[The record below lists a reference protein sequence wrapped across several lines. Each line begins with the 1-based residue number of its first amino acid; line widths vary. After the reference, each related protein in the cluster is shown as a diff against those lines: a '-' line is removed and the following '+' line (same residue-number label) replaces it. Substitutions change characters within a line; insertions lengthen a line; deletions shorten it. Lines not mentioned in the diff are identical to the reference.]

1 MPLTS
6 RVAAF
11 VDEYGD
17 ANLDTTK
24 SGVSTFFIVTA
35 VLVDSGRVVATRN
48 AVDAVR
54 VRHFQTGELKSSSVA
69 ANDER
74 RLTLLRELAEIPWR
88 FYSVAVDKRQISKT
102 GGLIYKRPF
111 LKFLS
116 GKLYRRLFEVLPVL
130 ELVSD
135 QHGTPEFM
143 SGFVK
148 YVERN
153 FKPDLFSRAA
163 FTFTDSSSEV
173 LVQLADF
180 VAGSVARDL
189 DPKKQSSRSP
199 EILQLLRPQAIG
211 IEEWPPRRRSFTV
224 APAAPATSADDR
236 LVAEQSL
243 MSAVNF
249 IEDHGD
255 DADPDVLMQ
264 VEAAKFLVFHYQ
276 HVTPERYIAKEAL
289 IQAIGQAVN
298 ARVTENAFRQKVIAK
313 LRDAGVLIAS
323 SSRGGYKIPASVK
336 DLIDFVELA
345 QTIVEPMLHR
355 VEVARQ
361 RIRLASNGQI
371 DIVSEPRFADL
382 KKLLE
387 TRGAG

>member
-1 MPLTS
+1 M
-6 RVAAF
+6 
-11 VDEYGD
+11 
-17 ANLDTTK
+17 
-24 SGVSTFFIVTA
+24 STFFIVTA
-35 VLVDSGRVVATRN
+35 VLVDSPRLIETRS

-54 VRHFQTGELKSSSVA
+54 ARYFQTGELKSSSVGG
-69 ANDER
+69 NDDR
-74 RLTLLRELAEIPWR
+74 RLLLLRDLADIPWR
-88 FYSVAVDKRQISKT
+88 FYSVAVDKREISKT
-102 GGLIYKRPF
+102 SGLIYKRPF

-130 ELVSD
+130 EVVAD

-163 FTFTDSSSEV
+163 FRFTDSGSEA

-180 VAGSVARDL
+180 VAGSVARVL
-189 DPKKQSSRSP
+189 DPKKQSPRAE
-199 EILQLLRPQAIG
+199 EILKILRPQAIG
-211 IEEWPPRRRSFTV
+211 IEEWPPRRRSFSV
-224 APAAPATSADDR
+224 APAGAAPEADDQ

-243 MSAVNF
+243 MSVVNF
-249 IEDHGD
+249 IEDHAD
-255 DADPDVLMQ
+255 DADPDVVMQ

-276 HVTPERYIAKEAL
+276 HVTQERYISKEAL

-361 RIRLASNGQI
+361 RVRLASNDHI

-387 TRGAG
+387 ARGAG

>member
-17 ANLDTTK
+17 SNLDTTK

-35 VLVDSGRVVATRN
+35 VLVDSPLVAEARS

-54 VRHFQTGELKSSSVA
+54 SRHFRSGELKSSSVA
-69 ANDER
+69 GNDER
-74 RLTLLRELAEIPWR
+74 RLTLLRDLTDIPWR
-88 FYSVAVDKRQISKT
+88 FYSVAVDKRAISKT
-102 GGLIYKRPF
+102 SGLIYKRPF

-116 GKLYRRLFEVLPVL
+116 GQLYRRLFEVLPVL
-130 ELVSD
+130 EVVAD

-153 FKPDLFSRAA
+153 FKPDLFSRAG
-163 FTFTDSSSEV
+163 FRFTDSASDV

-180 VAGSVARDL
+180 VAGSVARVL
-189 DPKKQSSRSP
+189 DPKKLSSRAE
-199 EILQLLRPQAIG
+199 EILRILRPRAIG
-211 IEEWPPRRRSFTV
+211 IDEWPPRRRSFN
-224 APAAPATSADDR
+224 AAPAGPAAAADDQ

-243 MSAVNF
+243 LSAISF
-249 IEDHGD
+249 IEDHSD
-255 DADPDVLMQ
+255 DAEPEVLMQ

-276 HVTPERYIAKEAL
+276 HVSQERYVSKESL
-289 IQAIGQAVN
+289 IQAIGQAVD
-298 ARVTENAFRQKVIAK
+298 ARVTENTFRQKVIAK

-336 DLIDFVELA
+336 DLLDFVELA
-345 QTIVEPMLHR
+345 QTIVEPMLYR

-361 RIRLASNGQI
+361 RVRLASNGRL

-382 KKLLE
+382 KKLIE
-387 TRGAG
+387 ARNAG

>member
-1 MPLTS
+1 MPFTS

-17 ANLDTTK
+17 PNLNTTQP
-24 SGVSTFFIVTA
+24 GVSIFFIVTA
-35 VLVDSGRVVATRN
+35 VLVDEPLVTEART
-48 AVDAVR
+48 AVEEVR
-54 VRHFQTGELKSSSVA
+54 VRHFQTGELKSSSVGG
-69 ANDER
+69 NDDR
-74 RLTLLRELAEIPWR
+74 RLMLLGELSRIPWR
-88 FYSVAVDKRQISKT
+88 FYSVAVDKREILKNS
-102 GGLIYKRPF
+102 GLIYKRPF

-130 ELVSD
+130 EVVAD

-143 SGFVK
+143 SGFVQ
-148 YVERN
+148 YVNRN
-153 FKPDLFSRAA
+153 FKPDLFSRGS
-163 FTFTDSSSEV
+163 FRFTDSGSEA

-180 VAGSVARDL
+180 VAGCVTRVL
-189 DPKKQSSRSP
+189 DPKKQSARAD
-199 EILQLLRPQAIG
+199 EILKLLRPQAIG
-211 IEEWPPRRRSFTV
+211 IEEWPPRRRSFSE
-224 APAAPATSADDR
+224 APAFTGTEAEDR

-243 MSAVNF
+243 ISAVNF
-249 IEDHGD
+249 IEDHAD
-255 DADPDVLMQ
+255 DVDPDVVMQ
-264 VEAAKFLVFHYQ
+264 VEAIKFLVFHYQ
-276 HVTPERYIAKEAL
+276 HVTQTRYISKASL
-289 IQAIGQAVN
+289 IQAIGQATN

-336 DLIDFVELA
+336 DLTDFVELA
-345 QTIVEPMLHR
+345 QTIVEPMLRR

-361 RIRLASNGQI
+361 RVRLASNDGI
-371 DIVSEPRFADL
+371 DIVGEPRFADL